1 MMEKLFDEQIIEF
14 KSNLFKVLG
23 DNNRLLIIEALRDGE
38 LCQCEIIPL
47 MGISQ
52 PAVSRHLKIL
62 EKSGL
67 IKSRREGNKILYQIV
82 DTRVFELVDFLNMD
96 LMKAISKELS
106 PIFV

>member
-1 MMEKLFDEQIIEF
+1 MIEKSFAEQIIDF

-38 LCQCEIIPL
+38 LCQCEIIPF
-47 MGISQ
+47 MKISQ

-67 IKSRREGNKILYQIV
+67 IKSRRDGNKILYNIV
-82 DTRVFELVDFLNMD
+82 DHRLFELIDFINVD
-96 LMKAISKELS
+96 LMKTISKELS
-106 PIFV
+106 PIFI

>member
-1 MMEKLFDEQIIEF
+1 MIEKMFDKQIIEF
-14 KSNLFKVLG
+14 KSNLFKALG
-23 DNNRLLIIEALRDGE
+23 DNNRLLIIEALRNGE
-38 LCQCEIIPL
+38 TCQCEIIPL
-47 MGISQ
+47 IGISQ

-82 DTRVFELVDFLNMD
+82 DPRVFEFIDFLNMD
-96 LMKAISKELS
+96 LIKTISKELS

>member
-1 MMEKLFDEQIIEF
+1 MIEKLFDEQIIEF
-14 KSNLFKVLG
+14 KSNLFKALG
-23 DNNRLLIIEALRDGE
+23 DNNRLLIVEALRNGE

-67 IKSRREGNKILYQIV
+67 IRSRREGNKILYQIV
-82 DTRVFELVDFLNMD
+82 DPRVIELVDFLNMD
-96 LMKAISKELS
+96 FMKTISKELS
-106 PIFV
+106 PSFI

>member
-1 MMEKLFDEQIIEF
+1 MIEKLFDEQIIEF
-14 KSNLFKVLG
+14 KSNLFKALG
-23 DNNRLLIIEALRDGE
+23 DNNRLLIIEVLRDGE

-67 IKSRREGNKILYQIV
+67 IKSRREGNKMLYQIV

-96 LMKAISKELS
+96 LMKTISKELS